1 MDPGGSLSEEFS
13 AVDCRTTEEF
23 SSGGEGLLKG
33 ACLVLVTFLL
43 QAKDDFSEAYNVFDK
58 ILTRIMLSTSL
69 ALRPSFSQP
78 AAKL

>member
-43 QAKDDFSEAYNVFDK
+43 QAKDDFSEAYIQCV
-58 ILTRIMLSTSL
+58 
-69 ALRPSFSQP
+69 
-78 AAKL
+78 